1 MIRMVLVL
9 MAFLTLIA
17 NTALAQDTDKP
28 TIAFLQFG
36 ANTTISLTER
46 GIFDMFEAY
55 GFVNAEERALLNDAQ
70 DLAGERINIIYGNAG
85 FDIATASLMVEDALD
100 RGADA
105 LVTLTTQVTQLAVAA
120 TRDME
125 DPPAIVFS
133 LVSTPYFAG
142 IADAPCLKP
151 AHVAGTRPIVDFQDM
166 VPLLLAQ
173 DPNMKVVGTLV
184 SPDQPPSV
192 SGANQIKE
200 IGESLGLT
208 VEVASVTSL
217 PDLNIAVESL
227 VSKGAEAIMYPISS
241 FTIQGLPILV
251 ALTIDNGI
259 PLFGPVMPEVYR
271 GVTVAAGFRSFYGE
285 GVIAGRMIIG
295 HLNGDIDL
303 AKIRIH
309 ESRNFGVA
317 LNLDTARTQD
327 VEISEA
333 LLAVA
338 EFAVVDGVS
347 PEGVTA
353 ALPEVV
359 TSLPEM
365 SLEERRAADLEFLA
379 ELECTAD
386 EMIAEQQ

>member
-1 MIRMVLVL
+1 MTRIVLVVL
-9 MAFLTLIA
+9 ALLTLTA
-17 NTALAQDTDKP
+17 NTALTQDEDKP
-28 TIAFLQFG
+28 TIAFLQLG
-36 ANTTISLTER
+36 ANTIISLTER

-55 GFVNAEERALLNDAQ
+55 GFVNPEERALLNDAQ
-70 DLAGERINIIYGNAG
+70 DLEGERINIIYGNAG
-85 FDIATASLMVEDALD
+85 FDLATANLMIEDALD

-120 TRDME
+120 TREME

-142 IADAPCLKP
+142 IAEAPCVKP

-166 VPLLLAQ
+166 VPLLLTQ
-173 DPNMKVVGTLV
+173 NPDMKVVGTLV
-184 SPDQPPSV
+184 APEQSTSV
-192 SGANQIKE
+192 AGANQIKA

-217 PDLNIAVESL
+217 PDLNLAVESL
-227 VSKGAEAIMYPISS
+227 ISKGAEAIMYPISS
-241 FTIQGLPILV
+241 YTIQGLPILV
-251 ALTIDNGI
+251 ALTTEYGI

-271 GVTVAAGFRSFYGE
+271 GVTIAAGFRSFYGE
-285 GVIAGRMIIG
+285 GVIAGRMIIA

-303 AKIRIH
+303 ANISIH
-309 ESRNFGVA
+309 ESRNFGIAV
-317 LNLDTARTQD
+317 NLDTARAQE

-333 LLAVA
+333 LLAMA
-338 EFAVVDGVS
+338 DYAVVDGAS
-347 PEGVTA
+347 PEGATA

-365 SLEERRAADLEFLA
+365 SLEERRRADLEFLA
-379 ELECTAD
+379 GLECAD